1 MALDKLLPLLWVAE
15 VFVAYVA
22 IGLWFVT
29 LRDVI
34 RRGAGVVAVVAMLMS
49 AAVLAWPWL
58 ADNSAVPALLA
69 SSFAALGILLLGR
82 SIAPKQT
89 PKQTKERREDQR
101 QAYLHLVLL
110 TGAVIFM
117 VPFLWLVSTSFKV
130 DEDILTDEIRFMPRR
145 PVKVTVGRGEPLG
158 LVTVAGS
165 ALAPNQRTVV
175 PPDDPTGRS
184 TGEWAL
190 VKDLEDTMLVAP
202 VLNGNQLGSQI
213 KVSPDAVHKIMKP
226 GLVWE
231 NYPNSLKYLPEETH
245 YGLVYLNNTLK
256 VTLFSII
263 GTLLTASMVAFSF
276 ARLRWPGR
284 DGLFVLLLGTMMLPG
299 AVTMIPQFLIW
310 QRLGF
315 IDTLVPLWAGAFL
328 GGGAFNVFLLRQF
341 FMTIPTELEEA
352 AKIDG
357 CSYWRTYW
365 TIMLPLV
372 RPALATVAIMTFM
385 GSWNNFMGPLI
396 YISSPTK
403 MPIAYAL
410 QLYQSVHGGEYG
422 YMMAASTLVMLPVLM
437 VFFFCQRY
445 FIQGITLTGIKG

>member
-1 MALDKLLPLLWVAE
+1 LIWVAE

-22 IGLWFVT
+22 IGLWLVT

-34 RRGAGVVAVVAMLMS
+34 RRGAGAAGIGAMLLS
-49 AAVLAWPWL
+49 AALLAWPWL
-58 ADNSAVPALLA
+58 AHVDAVPVLLA
-69 SSFAALGILLLGR
+69 SSCAAAVILLLGR
-82 SIAPKQT
+82 KLAHAQT
-89 PKQTKERREDQR
+89 PAQIKERREDQR

-110 TGAVIFM
+110 TGAIIFM

-130 DEDILTDEIRFMPRR
+130 DADILTNEIRFMPRR
-145 PVKVTVGRGEPLG
+145 PVKIDDGKGEKLA

-165 ALAPNQRTVV
+165 ALSADQQTIV
-175 PPDDPTGRS
+175 PPDDPNSPRTGV
-184 TGEWAL
+184 WAL
-190 VKDLEDTMLVAP
+190 VKDLEDTILVAP
-202 VLNGNQLGSQI
+202 VYAGGRLGKES
-213 KVSPDAVHKIMKP
+213 KVSPDAVKPILKP
-226 GLVWE
+226 GFVWE
-231 NYPNSLKYLPEETH
+231 NYPESLNYLPEETR

-256 VTLFSII
+256 ITIFSII

-284 DGLFVLLLGTMMLPG
+284 DGLFVLLLATMMLPG

-310 QRLGF
+310 QRLGY

-341 FMTIPTELEEA
+341 FLTIPSELEEA

-445 FIQGITLTGIKG
+445 FIQGITLTGLKG

>member
-1 MALDKLLPLLWVAE
+1 MDKLLPLMWVAE

-22 IGLWFVT
+22 LGLWVVT
-29 LRDVI
+29 LRDVA
-34 RRGAGVVAVVAMLMS
+34 RRGAGAVGVVAMAVS
-49 AAVLAWPWL
+49 AACLAIPWL
-58 ADNSAVPALLA
+58 AH
-69 SSFAALGILLLGR
+69 SSDVTVLFPSLCAAALFLELGR
-82 SIAPKQT
+82 QIAPTQKAAQL
-89 PKQTKERREDQR
+89 KERREDQR

-110 TGAVIFM
+110 SGAVVFM
-117 VPFLWLVSTSFKV
+117 VPFLWLLTTSFKV
-130 DEDILTDEIRFMPRR
+130 DEDILTNEIRPLPRR
-145 PVKVTVGRGEPLG
+145 PVMVTFARREPLA

-165 ALAPNQRTVV
+165 SISPNQGTIV
-175 PPDDPTGRS
+175 PPDDPEGKS

-202 VLNGNQLGSQI
+202 VLNGNQLGTAI
-213 KVSPDAVHKIMKP
+213 KVSPDAVHKVMKP

-231 NYPNSLKYLPEETH
+231 NYPDSLKYLPEETH
-245 YGLVYLNNTLK
+245 YGLVYLTNTLK

-284 DGLFVLLLGTMMLPG
+284 DGLFVLLLATMMLPG

-310 QRLGF
+310 QRLGY

-328 GGGAFNVFLLRQF
+328 GGGPFFIFLLRQF
-341 FMTIPTELEEA
+341 FLTIPSELEEA

>member
-1 MALDKLLPLLWVAE
+1 MAE
-15 VFVAYVA
+15 VFVAYIV
-22 IGLWFVT
+22 IGLWMVT

-34 RRGAGVVAVVAMLMS
+34 RRGAGVVALVAMLTS

-58 ADNSAVPALLA
+58 VHNPAVPALLA
-69 SSFAALGILLLGR
+69 SSCVALGVLLLGR
-82 SIAPKQT
+82 KIAHAQT
-89 PKQTKERREDQR
+89 PRQTKERREDQR

-165 ALAPNQRTVV
+165 SLMPNQRTVV

-202 VLNGNQLGSQI
+202 VLSGNQLGSQI